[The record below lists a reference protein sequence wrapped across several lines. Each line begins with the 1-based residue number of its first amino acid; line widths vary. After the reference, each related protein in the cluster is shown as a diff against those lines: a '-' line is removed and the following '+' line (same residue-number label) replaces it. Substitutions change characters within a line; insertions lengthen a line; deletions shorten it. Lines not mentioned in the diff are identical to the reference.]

1 MIFTRF
7 IPAKIKTF
15 IIHRIV
21 MSISKEIVQNW
32 EMQNLIPL
40 HQKIVRLEM
49 EIKNLKKS
57 LNK

>member
-1 MIFTRF
+1 MIFKRF
-7 IPAKIKTF
+7 IPAKIKAF
-15 IIHRIV
+15 ILHRIV